1 MRRMA
6 SAIVILLSL
15 AAMVVPQ
22 PVQAANLT
30 LTPAQGIVGS
40 DVSIIG
46 ISAYGTGEYQIYWGD
61 ERQLIAQGT
70 TSGVANVLFTVPE
83 SSRGK
88 RRVLL
93 KIGANAYDGEFN
105 VLPSIRIN
113 VKEGYVASD
122 LVVTGAGFNS
132 NESGIEIT
140 YSGTAI
146 VSGVMADSKGNW
158 QSTFKI
164 PPSRSGVQ
172 IIDAGGTTPATEV
185 DNRNFTVIPKIDIN
199 PVAGGVGTMVTVY
212 GTGFGA
218 SESGITIGYD
228 GLKVKTAIASDIR
241 GSWQSNFFVPS
252 STKGRHRVNSYG
264 EVTGE
269 ANVTSAGFTVSP
281 ALKLELAS
289 GQLGD
294 VIRVGDDFWVSG
306 IGFEQN
312 EGGVQVM
319 FDGVMIASGTVAD
332 ANGSWAV
339 PLKVP
344 PTTRGKHVVNA
355 AGNTT
360 KSGDVAGSNLIV
372 SPQIEINPTTGGV
385 GSDVVVKGTG
395 FSGAQVFTISY
406 DGVQVASGAI
416 VDSKGG
422 LSASFKVP
430 RGKSG
435 GDHTITVTDAMAAVS
450 SATFKTET
458 QPPPVPRA
466 VSPEAGSKLGFLGN
480 TVVTFVWTAV
490 EDPSG
495 VSYILE
501 ISNGPEFSGAMLR
514 KDSLTKAQYM
524 LTKDE
529 ALQDGSYYWRVK
541 AVDGVGNE
549 SPWTTG
555 QLFKVGGEIW
565 IIPAILAAL
574 IILGLIIWRVVVLNR
589 KGWR

>member
-1 MRRMA
+1 
-6 SAIVILLSL
+6 
-15 AAMVVPQ
+15 
-22 PVQAANLT
+22 
-30 LTPAQGIVGS
+30 
-40 DVSIIG
+40 
-46 ISAYGTGEYQIYWGD
+46 
-61 ERQLIAQGT
+61 
-70 TSGVANVLFTVPE
+70 
-83 SSRGK
+83 
-88 RRVLL
+88 
-93 KIGANAYDGEFN
+93 
-105 VLPSIRIN
+105 
-113 VKEGYVASD
+113 
-122 LVVTGAGFNS
+122 
-132 NESGIEIT
+132 
-140 YSGTAI
+140 
-146 VSGVMADSKGNW
+146 
-158 QSTFKI
+158 
-164 PPSRSGVQ
+164 
-172 IIDAGGTTPATEV
+172 
-185 DNRNFTVIPKIDIN
+185 
-199 PVAGGVGTMVTVY
+199 
-212 GTGFGA
+212 
-218 SESGITIGYD
+218 
-228 GLKVKTAIASDIR
+228 
-241 GSWQSNFFVPS
+241 
-252 STKGRHRVNSYG
+252 
-264 EVTGE
+264 
-269 ANVTSAGFTVSP
+269 
-281 ALKLELAS
+281 
-289 GQLGD
+289 
-294 VIRVGDDFWVSG
+294 
-306 IGFEQN
+306 
-312 EGGVQVM
+312 
-319 FDGVMIASGTVAD
+319 
-332 ANGSWAV
+332 
-339 PLKVP
+339 
-344 PTTRGKHVVNA
+344 
-355 AGNTT
+355 
-360 KSGDVAGSNLIV
+360 
-372 SPQIEINPTTGGV
+372 
-385 GSDVVVKGTG
+385 VVKGTG
-395 FSGAQVFTISY
+395 FSAAQVFTISY